1 MLNNEAFPGAAPSNP
16 WFALTGFWNRPITLV
31 FLFFFVFFVSGCS
44 KKAQIAAAGEPE
56 TEREA
61 FIGDFWQY
69 SFGEAG
75 LPRSLADKV
84 AKAAAEGPDF
94 VMELLAILEQD
105 PFLYVLV
112 DKQHALPETYAPADL
127 TGLSNGVYKV
137 TRDGLKLREAAA
149 AALEEMAAA
158 AQAEGVS
165 FTAASAY
172 RSYDYQVEVYNRVVK
187 EMGQEAADRE
197 SARGGHSQHQTGL
210 ALDFY
215 PIDDSFAKTAASEW
229 LKKNAAR
236 FGWSISFPD
245 GYEAITGYR
254 WESWHYRYVG
264 KDLALFID
272 KYFDGIQQ
280 YALQFIHA
288 WVGSSG

>member
-1 MLNNEAFPGAAPSNP
+1 MPGVL
-16 WFALTGFWNRPITLV
+16 F
-31 FLFFFVFFVSGCS
+31 FLFVFAFLVSGCS
-44 KKAQIAAAGEPE
+44 KKAEIPEAGEPE

-69 SFGEAG
+69 AFGEAG
-75 LPRSLADKV
+75 LPRHLADKV
-84 AKAAAEGPDF
+84 ALAAEEGPDF
-94 VMELLAILEQD
+94 VMELLAIMEQD

-112 DKQHALPETYAPADL
+112 DKEHALPASYVPADL
-127 TGLSNGVYKV
+127 KSLSNGVYKV
-137 TRDGLKLREAAA
+137 TRDGLTLREAAA
-149 AALEEMAAA
+149 AGLEEMALAA
-158 AQAEGVS
+158 RVEGVN
-165 FTAASAY
+165 FTVGSAY
-172 RSYDYQVEVYNRVVK
+172 RSYDYQVEVYNRVVQ
-187 EMGQEAADRE
+187 EMGEEAADRE
-197 SARGGHSQHQTGL
+197 SARPGYSQHQTGL

-215 PIDDSFAKTAASEW
+215 PIDDSFAKTVASGW

-245 GYEAITGYR
+245 GYEAVTGYR

-288 WVGSSG
+288 WAGSSL

>member
-1 MLNNEAFPGAAPSNP
+1 MPDVKSAGRGSKPAGA
-16 WFALTGFWNRPITLV
+16 LLV
-31 FLFFFVFFVSGCS
+31 LFFFAFLAPCCS
-44 KKAQIAAAGEPE
+44 KKAQTAPAGEPE

-61 FIGDFWQY
+61 FIGDFWRY

-84 AKAAAEGPDF
+84 AAAAAERPGF

-105 PFLYVLV
+105 PFLYALV
-112 DKQHALPETYAPADL
+112 DKGHALPEAYAPEDL
-127 TGLSNGVYKV
+127 TGLSNGVYNV
-137 TRDGLKLREAAA
+137 TRNGLELREAAA

-158 AQAEGVS
+158 ALEDGVS
-165 FTAASAY
+165 LTVASAY
-172 RSYDYQVEVYNRVVK
+172 RSYDYQVEVYNRVVN
-187 EMGQEAADRE
+187 EIGREAADRE
-197 SARGGHSQHQTGL
+197 SARAGHSQHQTGL

-215 PIDDSFAKTAASEW
+215 PIDDSFAETAAGGW
-229 LKKNAAR
+229 LVKNAAR
-236 FGWSISFPD
+236 FGWSLSFPA
-245 GYEAITGYR
+245 GYEELTGYR

-272 KYFDGIQQ
+272 TYFDGVQQ

-288 WVGSSG
+288 WAGSPP